1 MILFSCFQQFE
12 DAAKQL
18 RKERHYLEASECYEM
33 INDYHQA
40 VEVLCQGNLYKEAI
54 DTLQRYKSLV
64 GTDASKGGIRSPK
77 ESRTVE
83 RLCHQLAE
91 EHFR

>member
-1 MILFSCFQQFE
+1 
-12 DAAKQL
+12 
-18 RKERHYLEASECYEM
+18 M

-64 GTDASKGGIRSPK
+64 GTGASKGGGIRSPK

-91 EHFR
+91 EHFRCDYIKRAVSRLNGLKNLA

>member
-1 MILFSCFQQFE
+1 
-12 DAAKQL
+12 
-18 RKERHYLEASECYEM
+18 M
-33 INDYHQA
+33 INDYYQA

-64 GTDASKGGIRSPK
+64 GIDASKGGIRPPK

-83 RLCHQLAE
+83 RLCHQLAKE
-91 EHFR
+91 YFR

>member
-1 MILFSCFQQFE
+1 M
-12 DAAKQL
+12 
-18 RKERHYLEASECYEM
+18 EASECYEM

-40 VEVLCQGNLYKEAI
+40 VEALCQGNLYEEAI

-64 GTDASKGGIRSPK
+64 GVETGRGGVRPPK
-77 ESRTVE
+77 ELRTVE

-91 EHFR
+91 EHFRWVVMHHVSRARFSLL

>member
-1 MILFSCFQQFE
+1 M
-12 DAAKQL
+12 
-18 RKERHYLEASECYEM
+18 ERYYLEASQCYEM

-64 GTDASKGGIRSPK
+64 GADTSKGGIRPPR

>member
-1 MILFSCFQQFE
+1 
-12 DAAKQL
+12 
-18 RKERHYLEASECYEM
+18 M

-40 VEVLCQGNLYKEAI
+40 VEVLCQGNLYEEAI

-64 GTDASKGGIRSPK
+64 GAETSKGGIRSPK

-91 EHFR
+91 EHFRWGASKDVRVLIWLHGSIYEMSTLEKV

>member
-1 MILFSCFQQFE
+1 MV
-12 DAAKQL
+12 
-18 RKERHYLEASECYEM
+18 
-33 INDYHQA
+33 NDYHQA
-40 VEVLCQGNLYKEAI
+40 VEVLCQGNLYEAAI

-64 GTDASKGGIRSPK
+64 GTAATGKGAVGIRPPK

>member
-1 MILFSCFQQFE
+1 MV
-12 DAAKQL
+12 
-18 RKERHYLEASECYEM
+18 
-33 INDYHQA
+33 NDYHQA
-40 VEVLCQGNLYKEAI
+40 VEVLCQGNLYEEAI
-54 DTLQRYKSLV
+54 DTLQRFKSLV
-64 GTDASKGGIRSPK
+64 GAAGTGNGAAGIRPPK